1 MISLIECRTGHRSRD
16 LFLRKL
22 AELPLLV
29 LMAERVAEEEVV
41 VEEGEEMLFEV
52 DSLKVGLNLTDS
64 YFLFYPI
71 QLLAKLEVPLLF
83 VALENGSFIHLHYSP
98 QK

>member
-29 LMAERVAEEEVV
+29 LLAERVAEEE